1 VNVIQSMKSRLRKAA
16 DSVSAFAFL
25 LAIPAALAMAAF
37 KDGGG
42 SSDID
47 FPALKE
53 ARGKLGAKRKELST
67 IFDEAGPDIDL
78 AKVKSI
84 DGDTTAKAAHI
95 KNLNDEMADLGK
107 KVDELREVAKAAAA
121 ARSGEAP
128 GENSDDLGDED
139 RHTTKGRQ
147 KSVGE
152 LIVKSDAFKT
162 KGATSEIE
170 IELKALFDSATGW
183 VPETTRGPRLVDF
196 ATRPIELLDLIP
208 TTTTN
213 QTAVTFMEE
222 TTFTNAAAE
231 TAEGAAKPEATLAL
245 TERTSVVRKIPVFL
259 SVTDETLED
268 EPRARQYI
276 ENRLPFMVRQR
287 LSGQIIAGTGA
298 GVNLRGILNVVGIQT
313 QAKGADPTPDA
324 VYKAMTKVE
333 VTGQA
338 IPDAVV
344 FHPNDWQDVRLLRT
358 ADGIYIWGNPSEAG
372 PERIWGLRVVKVQA
386 ATENTAVVGDW
397 ANFSEL
403 AVKKEMEV
411 KISDSHASH
420 FIENKQAIRAE
431 MRAAL
436 IFYRP
441 TAFCTV
447 TGI

>member
-1 VNVIQSMKSRLRKAA
+1 MYESMKSRLRKAA
-16 DSVSAFAFL
+16 DSASALAFL
-25 LAIPAALAMAAF
+25 LALPAVLAMAVL

-42 SSDID
+42 TGIE

-53 ARGKLGAKRKELST
+53 AKGKLDAKRKELAT
-67 IFDEAGPDIDL
+67 IFEEAGPEIDL
-78 AKVKSI
+78 AKVKSV

-95 KNLNDEMADLGK
+95 KNLNDEMSDLGQ
-107 KVDELREVAKAAAA
+107 KVDELREVAKAAGAV
-121 ARSGEAP
+121 RDGQEQGED
-128 GENSDDLGDED
+128 SDDQAPE
-139 RHTTKGRQ
+139 RKGG
-147 KSVGE
+147 KSWADAM
-152 LIVKSDAFKT
+152 VKSEAFKS

-170 IELKALFDSATGW
+170 VELKTLFETGAGW
-183 VPETTRGPRLVDF
+183 APETTRGPRLVDY

-208 TTTTN
+208 TTTT
-213 QTAVTFMEE
+213 QQAAVTYMEE

-231 TAEGAAKPEATLAL
+231 TAEGVAKPEATLAL
-245 TERTSVVRKIPVFL
+245 TERTSAVRKIPVWIGI
-259 SVTDETLED
+259 TDEQLED
-268 EPRARQYI
+268 VPRAKQYL

-287 LSGQIIAGTGA
+287 LSRQIIAGDGNA
-298 GVNLRGILNVVGIQT
+298 PNLRGVLNVSGIQT

-338 IPDAVV
+338 MPDAVV

-358 ADGIYIWGNPSEAG
+358 VDGIYIWGSPSDAA

-403 AVKKEMEV
+403 AVRKAMEI
-411 KISDSHASH
+411 KISDSHASF
-420 FIENKQAIRAE
+420 FIENKQAVRAE
-431 MRAAL
+431 IRVAV

-441 TAFCTV
+441 AAFCTV

>member
-1 VNVIQSMKSRLRKAA
+1 MYLSMKSRLRKVA
-16 DSVSAFAFL
+16 DGASALAFL
-25 LAIPAALAMAAF
+25 LAVPAVLAMAAL

-42 SSDID
+42 SGME

-53 ARGKLGAKRKELST
+53 AKGKLDAKRKELAT

-78 AKVKSI
+78 AKVKSV
-84 DGDTTAKAAHI
+84 DGDTSAKAAHI

-107 KVDELREVAKAAAA
+107 KVDELREVAKAAGA
-121 ARSGEAP
+121 ARDDRDAGEQ
-128 GENSDDLGDED
+128 SDDQADDDD
-139 RHTTKGRQ
+139 RPSYKSRS
-147 KSVGE
+147 KSVGD

-208 TTTTN
+208 TTTTS

-222 TTFTNAAAE
+222 TTFTNAAVE

-245 TERTSVVRKIPVFL
+245 TERTSLVRKIPVWL
-259 SVTDETLED
+259 GVTDETLED

-276 ENRLPFMVRQR
+276 NNRLPFMVRQR

-298 GVNLRGILNVVGIQT
+298 GVNLRGVLNVVGIQT
-313 QAKGADPTPDA
+313 QAKGTDPTPDA

-338 IPDAVV
+338 MPDAVI

-403 AVKKEMEV
+403 AIKKDIEV
-411 KISDSHASH
+411 KISDSHASF

-441 TAFCTV
+441 AAFCTV